1 MIRRNKDVINK
12 GNELTG
18 IRENVEDIE
27 INQEMQEL
35 INKANLIKKTSH
47 LRRQAVE
54 KEAIY
59 ALMTEKGNPK
69 RYLISQK
76 WLVKWE

>member
-27 INQEMQEL
+27 INQE
-35 INKANLIKKTSH
+35 I
-47 LRRQAVE
+47 
-54 KEAIY
+54 
-59 ALMTEKGNPK
+59 
-69 RYLISQK
+69 
-76 WLVKWE
+76 